1 MLSPQPSKMN
11 LLLKPS
17 SISRLPKSG
26 NNSPRLLSS
35 FEISHSE
42 SANST
47 QSSLNKSTCVLLLKN
62 LKELSQNLDAIVRR
76 SKSSDKEFSDLFQ
89 NCKKSLKFV
98 KDKLE
103 ELNAEEDPK
112 SSDSKSLQDTPQ
124 MIRPDVNEYCLF
136 LEHLVVYEQRNAEL
150 IMQKSKF
157 PKVRMKEVDK
167 ILSDEFSIKGN
178 SNLPAIKQG
187 EGGLLERFK
196 KESKDLTR
204 KTKKLLNE
212 NAKIPKD
219 VQELLENSCADEEF
233 FSISSLESQSFIDSR
248 SYFEESKYLIDGK
261 KKFQVMYEQL
271 NEEHKILTHKYSC
284 LIAKFNKQDKELKFR
299 SKALLLLSMDL
310 ADLKHEFYNFV
321 DEINGYLRK
330 LIQKFEVT
338 GESICKYKED
348 KRRCDWNTQKESLE
362 KEVFEL
368 KGKVS
373 ELENRFSKSQ
383 EELNSLKE
391 DSEDSLDLCSNINDI
406 IEIQKLKEEI
416 RLLNFKNYESSN
428 SFQKDLS
435 SYKSQVSK
443 LRSHNFSLEER
454 IKSLNRRITEVLQ
467 EKEKLL
473 NEIPMTNRNTLIP
486 EILSISEN
494 SLEKSE
500 KVTGSDILAILTDDI
515 EDIASQL
522 KSHNLFVQYHDSNIN
537 LLRKAC
543 EFLIGLKE
551 DMVEESGCFEMM
563 LEKLVEERMNGDDFG
578 RFERDMGTECF
589 LKDREVEI
597 YKIKLKDKKAQI
609 ELMRQ
614 QNDILKKTVKDLQA
628 KVAKGFSQS

>member
-17 SISRLPKSG
+17 KIPKLPSSS
-26 NNSPRLLSS
+26 NNSPRLLNS
-35 FEISHSE
+35 FELSRNE

-47 QSSLNKSTCVLLLKN
+47 QSSLNKSTCVILLKN

-103 ELNAEEDPK
+103 ELNVEEDLKPLDSR
-112 SSDSKSLQDTPQ
+112 SSQELPQ
-124 MIRPDVNEYCLF
+124 IMRPDINEYCLF

-178 SNLPAIKQG
+178 TNMPAIKQG
-187 EGGLLERFK
+187 ESGLFEKFK
-196 KESKDLTR
+196 KESKDLVR
-204 KTKKLLNE
+204 KTKKSLNE
-212 NAKIPKD
+212 NCKIPKD
-219 VQELLENSCADEEF
+219 IEDLLENSGAAEEF

-248 SYFEESKYLIDGK
+248 SYFEESKYLIDEK
-261 KKFQVMYEQL
+261 KKFQELYEVL
-271 NEEHKILTHKYSC
+271 NEEHKVLTHKYSC
-284 LIAKFNKQDKELKFR
+284 LIGKFNKQDKELKNR
-299 SKALLLLSMDL
+299 TRTLILISKDL
-310 ADLKHEFYNFV
+310 AGLKRDFYNFV
-321 DEINGYLRK
+321 DEINGYLAG
-330 LIQKFEVT
+330 LIQKIGLP
-338 GESICKYKED
+338 GESVCRIEED
-348 KRRCDWNTQKESLE
+348 KRSGVWDTEKVILE
-362 KEVFEL
+362 KEVSEL
-368 KGKVS
+368 KGKVV
-373 ELENRFSKSQ
+373 ELENKFNRSQ

-416 RLLNFKNYESSN
+416 RMLNYKSYESSN

-454 IKSLNRRITEVLQ
+454 IRSLNKRITEVLQ

-473 NEIPMTNRNTLIP
+473 NEIPVTNRNILIP

-500 KVTGSDILAILTDDI
+500 KVTGSCLLGILTDEI

-522 KSHNLFVQYHDSNIN
+522 KSHNLFVQHHDNNIN

-551 DMVEESGCFEMM
+551 DIVDGSECFEVVV
-563 LEKLVEERMNGDDFG
+563 KNLVKERMAGEELG
-578 RFERDMGTECF
+578 KFECDRGTEYF
-589 LKDREVEI
+589 LKDKEVEI
-597 YKIKLKDKKAQI
+597 YKIKLKDKKGQI
-609 ELMRQ
+609 ELMKQ
-614 QNDILKKTVKDLQA
+614 QNNLLKKTVKDLEA
-628 KVAKGFSQS
+628 KVAKGLSQS